1 MAKSNFKVF
10 MTRKAKIIIEGITEE
25 GQVFRPSDW
34 AERMSGSLSTFR
46 NHRIIYSPQ
55 LQPIMKEGYKCVL
68 LDPELEKTNPALYQS
83 IMEFARMNKLK
94 ICGQEESLDEP
105 SGHEPK

>member
-1 MAKSNFKVF
+1 
-10 MTRKAKIIIEGITEE
+10 MTEKAKIIIEGVTEE

-55 LQPIMKEGYKCVL
+55 LQPMMKEGYKCVL
-68 LDPELEKTNPALYQS
+68 LDPELEKTNPDLYQS
-83 IMEFARMNKLK
+83 IMEFARTNKLK
-94 ICGQEESLDEP
+94 ICGEEEESSDE
-105 SGHEPK
+105 SPKDQQK